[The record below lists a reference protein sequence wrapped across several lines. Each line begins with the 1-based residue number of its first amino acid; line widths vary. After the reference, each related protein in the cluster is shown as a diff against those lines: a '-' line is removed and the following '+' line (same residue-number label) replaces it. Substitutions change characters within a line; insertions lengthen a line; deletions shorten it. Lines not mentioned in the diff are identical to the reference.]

1 MAEIS
6 LTDYAKIRDLSR
18 NAVVRAI
25 ENGRLKTSVRVE
37 KRQGVRDKIWITDV
51 ALANR
56 EWEMNTSSK
65 HKPRSLGND
74 AIATA
79 ATAPPPPRN
88 PVGRPPVNRPVTED
102 NRHRPADIDPHA
114 FDAPDAIDPATG
126 VPKVSV
132 SRARKEHFDA
142 MQAQTKAE
150 QLAGTLINREE
161 VTRAAFSVAREVR
174 DALLQIKDRLA
185 DELATMTD
193 ANQIS
198 KHLDTEFR
206 HALAKLSGEI
216 AVDGPHVG

>member
-1 MAEIS
+1 MANPIR
-6 LTDYAKIRDLSR
+6 LGAYAKLRGVTAE
-18 NAVVRAI
+18 AVRQAVI
-25 ENGRLKTSVRVE
+25 KGRLKHSVVMV
-37 KRQGVRDKIWITDV
+37 KDKPWIGDV
-51 ALANR
+51 VLANR
-56 EWEMNTSSK
+56 EWDLNTSTK
-65 HKPRSLGND
+65 HTPKHLLDPMSLGSL
-74 AIATA
+74 
-79 ATAPPPPRN
+79 ATAP
-88 PVGRPPVNRPVTED
+88 GRAAVNRQAKHMAAAPTEE
-102 NRHRPADIDPHA
+102 IDPDS
-114 FDAPDAIDPATG
+114 FDSPDAIDPSTG

-216 AVDGPHVG
+216 AVDGPDVG

>member
-1 MAEIS
+1 MSSPIRLGA
-6 LTDYAKIRDLSR
+6 YAKLRGVTAE
-18 NAVVRAI
+18 AVRQAVI
-25 ENGRLKTSVRVE
+25 KGRLKHSVVMV
-37 KRQGVRDKIWITDV
+37 KDKPWIGDV
-51 ALANR
+51 VLANR
-56 EWEMNTSSK
+56 EWDLNTASK
-65 HKPRSLGND
+65 HTPKHLLDPMSLGSL
-74 AIATA
+74 
-79 ATAPPPPRN
+79 ATAPARAA
-88 PVGRPPVNRPVTED
+88 VNRQAKSMAAAPTED
-102 NRHRPADIDPHA
+102 NRHRPADIDPDA
-114 FDAPDAIDPATG
+114 FDSPEAIDPATG

-216 AVDGPHVG
+216 AIDGPDVG